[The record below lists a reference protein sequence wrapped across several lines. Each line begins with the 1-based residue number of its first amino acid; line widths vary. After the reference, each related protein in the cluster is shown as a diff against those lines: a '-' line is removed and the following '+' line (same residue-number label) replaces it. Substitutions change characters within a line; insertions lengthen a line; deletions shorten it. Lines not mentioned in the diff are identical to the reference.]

1 MAIIYSYP
9 LNNSILPTDVIL
21 GTTTALFNGKP
32 KNQTKSFTIANLS
45 AYFTS
50 TSLPPGSYVPYTGAV
65 IDVNLG
71 AFDLTAATIIKAGG
85 TLNETLM
92 ADGSVANSNLTLSKY
107 ASTTYQTAAGSTIF
121 YSDPIPSSRFA
132 NGDMLRI
139 NTVTTTTTTSAGYVT
154 TKYFINS
161 TPSLTGAT
169 QIAQYV
175 GAGPALEAAIYLPMN
190 RYYWVYNNTF
200 IGRNFLTSTSN
211 SDNAANSLVDSVAIP
226 ANQFYIIVLINTTL
240 TDRAALSSFQV
251 RKT

>member
-1 MAIIYSYP
+1 
-9 LNNSILPTDVIL
+9 
-21 GTTTALFNGKP
+21 
-32 KNQTKSFTIANLS
+32 
-45 AYFTS
+45 
-50 TSLPPGSYVPYTGAV
+50 
-65 IDVNLG
+65 
-71 AFDLTAATIIKAGG
+71 
-85 TLNETLM
+85 
-92 ADGSVANSNLTLSKY
+92 VANSNLTLSKY

-139 NTVTTTTTTSAGYVT
+139 NTVTTTTTTSVGYVT
-154 TKYFINS
+154 TQYFINS
-161 TPSLTGAT
+161 IPSLTGAT

-175 GAGPALEAAIYLPMN
+175 GAGPALDASIYLPMN

-211 SDNAANSLVDSVAIP
+211 SDNSTNSLVDSVAIP
-226 ANQFYIIVLINTTL
+226 ANQFYIIVLINTTS